1 MLDIANSGKIEIGA
15 IYRMNLDENDEV
27 TPKDG
32 MNYRPKFL
40 IIVGNADY
48 GYYVAYVL
56 VNKNV
61 NQKFLYSKELLDC
74 QYPLHMKDYP
84 EIFKIDPSFANLAKI
99 REIEQERLLKEA
111 SYQGKLTEKDLY
123 LILESLKNS
132 EILTVKEKKRFG
144 FIL

>member
-1 MLDIANSGKIEIGA
+1 
-15 IYRMNLDENDEV
+15 
-27 TPKDG
+27 
-32 MNYRPKFL
+32 
-40 IIVGNADY
+40 
-48 GYYVAYVL
+48 

>member
-56 VNKNV
+56 VNKSV
-61 NQKFLYSKELLDC
+61 NQKIWYYL
-74 QYPLHMKDYP
+74 
-84 EIFKIDPSFANLAKI
+84 SFANLVKI
-99 REIEQERLLKEA
+99 REIEQECLLKKT
-111 SYQGKLTEKDLY
+111 SYQGKLTEEENQLKMEK
-123 LILESLKNS
+123 LETRYCSNACCLSVSN
-132 EILTVKEKKRFG
+132 F
-144 FIL
+144 